1 MKQFFILLLT
11 LFTSLNIWAQD
22 EDRTILRGKVL
33 YRDIS
38 VPNENVIN
46 ATSEM
51 ATITNDKGEYQIRV
65 KVGDELVFSALN
77 YQIEIVTIT
86 EEILERNR
94 LVVEVKEKVTE
105 LEEVVV
111 TPEDQE
117 RFLEMQNNK
126 LLKEEFEYEIDR
138 SSEVD
143 NIGLSRADRGL
154 VQDGLNF
161 VGLFKALMK
170 ATKKDKVEEQKPL
183 KVSDVMRQVY
193 DDEFFVMDLKL
204 PQDQID
210 AFLFYCDAKMP
221 AQSLLKKE
229 NEFEL
234 IDFLVTHSQTFLKEV
249 NDQK

>member
-1 MKQFFILLLT
+1 MKQFLTVAFTLLISLT
-11 LFTSLNIWAQD
+11 MWAQD
-22 EDRTILRGKVL
+22 DERTILRGKVL
-33 YRDIS
+33 YRDVS

-51 ATITNDKGEYQIRV
+51 ATITNDNGEYQIRV
-65 KVGDELVFSALN
+65 KIGDELVFSALN

-138 SSEVD
+138 SSEVQ
-143 NIGLSRADRGL
+143 NIGLERVDRGL

-170 ATKKDKVEEQKPL
+170 ATKKEKPEERKPL

-210 AFLFYCDAKMP
+210 AFLFYCDTKMP
-221 AQSLLKKE
+221 TQSLLKKE

-249 NDQK
+249 NDQN